1 MKNLS
6 IPQKA
11 KNIKCKILIIC
22 GEREKNN
29 VNMKSAKQLNNDI
42 KNSTFKIIPNAGHEI
57 NIDNPEEFA
66 DIIKLF
72 LE

>member
-1 MKNLS
+1 
-6 IPQKA
+6 
-11 KNIKCKILIIC
+11 
-22 GEREKNN
+22 
-29 VNMKSAKQLNNDI
+29 MKSAKQLNNDI